1 MNKCNEIAAN
11 EFLRRA
17 HLYGLKEKDEEIRRF
32 YINYVNGCHDG
43 NGENTPGNVF
53 SNLMSVYYQL
63 KGSFDAVDD
72 ILLLSQINGLSDL
85 NEKIS
90 KIQRQ
95 LKYYEN
101 RLNKIQNQNS
111 EKQGKTSKAG
121 RKKCD
126 KTYYLDKIESSNREL
141 NQLKGLRILLEK
153 KENKKQLQHNATA
166 CTTQEEKTIVNEEE
180 KGDNQDEKYNEI
192 EKVIDIEEEDL
203 NGMDDIED
211 FIDIEDIEE
220 DKEDDEED
228 DGKEVIDITDNTND
242 NNEHKDEGTNNEK
255 QSKRGKKSGK
265 RDDEWRN
272 YNYLYD
278 FEEMINTLIV
288 KENRNKENVAIL
300 RDMVN
305 SVLCIPASEAV
316 CERFF
321 RNMSLRVKK
330 QYVTN
335 LKCNKACMI
344 TYLNSNCSLVYKIH
358 KTNGKGEYF

>member
-1 MNKCNEIAAN
+1 
-11 EFLRRA
+11 
-17 HLYGLKEKDEEIRRF
+17 
-32 YINYVNGCHDG
+32 
-43 NGENTPGNVF
+43 
-53 SNLMSVYYQL
+53 
-63 KGSFDAVDD
+63 
-72 ILLLSQINGLSDL
+72 
-85 NEKIS
+85 
-90 KIQRQ
+90 
-95 LKYYEN
+95 
-101 RLNKIQNQNS
+101 
-111 EKQGKTSKAG
+111 
-121 RKKCD
+121 
-126 KTYYLDKIESSNREL
+126 
-141 NQLKGLRILLEK
+141 
-153 KENKKQLQHNATA
+153 
-166 CTTQEEKTIVNEEE
+166 
-180 KGDNQDEKYNEI
+180 
-192 EKVIDIEEEDL
+192 
-203 NGMDDIED
+203 MDDIED

-228 DGKEVIDITDNTND
+228 DGKEVIDITDDTNE
-242 NNEHKDEGTNNEK
+242 NNEHKNEGTNNEK

-288 KENRNKENVAIL
+288 KENRNKENVEIL

-344 TYLNSNCSLVYKIH
+344 TYLNSNCSLVYDIH
-358 KTNGKGEYF
+358 KTNGKGKYF